1 MGTETGV
8 STASRHTNVLR
19 TELRWAAR
27 ATGRAAPEDVYDLL
41 ADLRSHLVWG
51 GEHQGRT
58 TRLLSMEAPEG
69 PARVGTEFR
78 SAGTDPMG
86 RFEDTS
92 VVTRAERPRLFEF
105 VTEARLVT
113 AGGRTVEWTLVHRYE
128 ITPSP
133 QAGCQVHYQ
142 GRIVRISELPGMLRL
157 LGIPG
162 IRTLALKASGGL
174 AARGLRN
181 LVRLAEERA
190 GAGV

>member
-27 ATGRAAPEDVYDLL
+27 AAGRAAPEDVYDLL

-58 TRLLSMEAPEG
+58 TRLLSMEASEG
-69 PARVGTEFR
+69 PARVGTEFH
-78 SAGTDPMG
+78 SEGTDPMG

-105 VTEARLVT
+105 VTEARLVMG
-113 AGGRTVEWTLVHRYE
+113 GGRTVSGRSSTATRSRQARRLAVGS
-128 ITPSP
+128 ITR
-133 QAGCQVHYQ
+133 

-162 IRTLALKASGGL
+162 LRTLVLKASGGL